1 MSVVAATVVPRF
13 REAVSG
19 RAALPVRPVKR
30 VEIASWTGP
39 LDLLADHDVLAVA
52 DCQNLNMGARDLGL
66 RVRWDRLGQVLR
78 WTSRSAALHAFVAE
92 PTGATAQSSRLA
104 EWGWMPHGK
113 TARFV
118 ETWRGRER
126 RSNADNVITFMAGVL
141 ASRSRA
147 SLLLVLSGDADLVEG
162 LAEGAAL
169 LPKTRKIA
177 TLSLAGSTGYR
188 LNAATSEFVTANLEL
203 GMDCLEHRV
212 FHHQF
217 YSKGG

>member
-1 MSVVAATVVPRF
+1 
-13 REAVSG
+13 
-19 RAALPVRPVKR
+19 
-30 VEIASWTGP
+30 
-39 LDLLADHDVLAVA
+39 
-52 DCQNLNMGARDLGL
+52 
-66 RVRWDRLGQVLR
+66 
-78 WTSRSAALHAFVAE
+78 
-92 PTGATAQSSRLA
+92 
-104 EWGWMPHGK
+104 MPHGK

-118 ETWRGRER
+118 ETRRGRER
-126 RSNADNVITFMAGVL
+126 RSNADNVLTFMAGVL

-203 GMDCLEHRV
+203 GMDCLERRV
-212 FHHQF
+212 FHHQT
-217 YSKGG
+217 

>member
-1 MSVVAATVVPRF
+1 MSVATATIVRRF
-13 REAVSG
+13 REAARDPV
-19 RAALPVRPVKR
+19 ALPMRSVKQ
-30 VEIASWTGP
+30 VEIAGWTGP
-39 LDLLADHDVLAVA
+39 LDLLADHEVLAVA

-66 RVRWDRLGQVLR
+66 RVRWDRLGEVLR
-78 WTSRSAALHAFVAE
+78 RASRSAALHAFVAE
-92 PTGATAQSSRLA
+92 PAGATTQSSSFA

-126 RSNADNVITFMAGVL
+126 RSNTDNVITFMAGVL

-162 LAEGAAL
+162 LAEGAAM

-203 GMDCLEHRV
+203 GMDCLERRV
-212 FHHQF
+212 FQHQL
-217 YSKGG
+217 